1 MLNQTYLPT
10 VSFGVIL
17 NAFDE
22 LCGALA
28 RVTKVLRKCTVC
40 KIRHAGFRVA
50 EVKKHRDW
58 NQETQDLV
66 VHSLKK
72 KTERPSVE
80 EIKMTI
86 ITATT
91 KY

>member
-1 MLNQTYLPT
+1 MLNQTYSPT

-40 KIRHAGFRVA
+40 EIRHTGFRVA

-66 VHSLKK
+66 AHSLK

-86 ITATT
+86 MTATT

>member
-1 MLNQTYLPT
+1 M
-10 VSFGVIL
+10 

-40 KIRHAGFRVA
+40 EIRHAGFRVA

-72 KTERPSVE
+72 TEHPSVE

>member
-40 KIRHAGFRVA
+40 KIRHAGYRVA
-50 EVKKHRDW
+50 EVKKHRYW

-72 KTERPSVE
+72 TERPSVE

-86 ITATT
+86 MTATA

>member
-40 KIRHAGFRVA
+40 EIRHAGFRVA

-72 KTERPSVE
+72 TERPSVE

-86 ITATT
+86 MTATT

>member
-1 MLNQTYLPT
+1 M
-10 VSFGVIL
+10 

-22 LCGALA
+22 LCGTLA

-40 KIRHAGFRVA
+40 EIRHAGFRVA

-72 KTERPSVE
+72 IERPSVE